1 MLVHYALE
9 VVQKQVVYA
18 GLAETTLQVQQSTAV
33 FALKAAE
40 AAQPTVRVAHH
51 YIAALLQETFAPL
64 DAMTTAV

>member
-9 VVQKQVVYA
+9 AVEKHHAYV
-18 GLAETTLQVQQSTAV
+18 GLVKTTSLVQQSTAV
-33 FALKAAE
+33 FALKVAE
-40 AAQPTVRVAHH
+40 AAQPTVQQALH